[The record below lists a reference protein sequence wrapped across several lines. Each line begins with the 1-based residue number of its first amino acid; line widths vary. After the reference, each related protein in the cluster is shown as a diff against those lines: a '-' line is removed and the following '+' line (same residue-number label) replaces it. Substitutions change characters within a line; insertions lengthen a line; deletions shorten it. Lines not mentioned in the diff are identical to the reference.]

1 MNDPAN
7 PSAQTL
13 ASRARFHKMAWA
25 YLVYLLFVILF
36 GAVVR
41 ISGSGAGCGQNWPS
55 CHGEML
61 MIPDNIHTAIEYAH
75 RQTSGLA
82 LPFSLVLAFFAFKR
96 FDKGHLVRRGM
107 VFSILFLLV
116 EAGIGARLVLL
127 NLVGLNDSWPR
138 AYWMT
143 AHLSSTYVLT
153 AVTGLIVWASGRS
166 EASETPTRQRKVG
179 LQLLAGLGALY
190 LVGATGAITALGDTL
205 YPVEQLNELGA
216 TLRETLE
223 ADQASSAHFLRRM
236 RMVHPAVAIFG
247 GVFVAWLGLSLPGRA
262 GAGPEDTNSV
272 AGRRLAI
279 LVFVQLCAG
288 VTNIWLG
295 APGWMQVV
303 HLGMAC
309 IVWLALV
316 WLAFGLWL
324 KRRA

>member
-1 MNDPAN
+1 M
-7 PSAQTL
+7 S
-13 ASRARFHKMAWA
+13 WA

-41 ISGSGAGCGQNWPS
+41 ISGSGDGCGQNWPS

-75 RQTSGLA
+75 RQSSGLA
-82 LPFSLVLAFFAFKR
+82 LPFALVLAFFGFKNFER
-96 FDKGHLVRRGM
+96 GHLIRHGIVL
-107 VFSILFLLV
+107 SILFLLV

-138 AYWMT
+138 AYWMA
-143 AHLSSTYVLT
+143 AHLTSTYVLT
-153 AVTGLIVWASGRS
+153 ACTALIVWASAPTEADLVPCKRS
-166 EASETPTRQRKVG
+166 KSTDRLLLGG
-179 LQLLAGLGALY
+179 LVTLY

-205 YPVEQLNELGA
+205 YPVEQLNEFGA
-216 TLRETLE
+216 SLRQKLE

-236 RMVHPAVAIFG
+236 RMVHPVVAVLG
-247 GVFVAWLGLSLPGRA
+247 GVFVGWIGLNLPARA
-262 GAGPEDTNSV
+262 GAPTLHP
-272 AGRRLAI
+272 AHRWGRRLAV

-303 HLGMAC
+303 HLALAC
-309 IVWLALV
+309 AVWLALAWV
-316 WLAFGLWL
+316 AFEMWL
-324 KRRA
+324 RPDS